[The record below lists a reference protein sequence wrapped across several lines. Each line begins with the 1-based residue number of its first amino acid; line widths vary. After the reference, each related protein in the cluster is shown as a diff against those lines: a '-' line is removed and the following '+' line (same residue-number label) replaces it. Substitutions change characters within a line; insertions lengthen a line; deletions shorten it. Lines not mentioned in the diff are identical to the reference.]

1 MSCGGRLRRVGSK
14 ETGARNIGSEEW
26 EIKAGVISAL
36 TTSAEIRWRFL
47 PLRFE
52 AVSVRKVEAF
62 FDKRK
67 MNSNSLMCWIRY
79 HLIFKQQYK
88 AWKNCSIV
96 LCIQESDP
104 LTVWSSTSTTA
115 TIEAKFDQQREGQ
128 GIHGYYRLIFS
139 EWNKSDIEALHF
151 ATFTCSSVR
160 NLWSAQPHG
169 MSWWRFCDW

>member
-1 MSCGGRLRRVGSK
+1 MGSK

-67 MNSNSLMCWIRY
+67 MNSNSLMC
-79 HLIFKQQYK
+79 
-88 AWKNCSIV
+88 
-96 LCIQESDP
+96 
-104 LTVWSSTSTTA
+104 
-115 TIEAKFDQQREGQ
+115 
-128 GIHGYYRLIFS
+128 
-139 EWNKSDIEALHF
+139 
-151 ATFTCSSVR
+151 
-160 NLWSAQPHG
+160 
-169 MSWWRFCDW
+169 